1 MHGQVSACPKTQHS
15 GFFKE
20 TNMTEITTWKECD
33 LEVSKVFYYS
43 CYCADIW
50 HKKGMNAEV
59 LTYEDWCK
67 ESEKIGKPLG
77 T

>member
-1 MHGQVSACPKTQHS
+1 
-15 GFFKE
+15 
-20 TNMTEITTWKECD
+20 MTEITTWEECD

-50 HKKGMNAEV
+50 YEKGMNAEV

-67 ESEKIGKPLG
+67 ESEKNRETFRHLKKPLSHKN
-77 T
+77 